1 MRTLTGLL
9 GATLLVCTTACGDTS
24 PSPST
29 PSGAMTVGSGR
40 FVTEARAVER
50 FDSIAVS
57 GAGHAIVTP
66 GDVESLEVMAE
77 DNILPLVDA
86 RVVNGRLVLGMR
98 AGTGGTSSHGIT
110 YRVVVRDIRDIVASG
125 GSEIDVPGIAVR
137 QLAVS
142 LSGAST
148 LTASG
153 SADRLEITV
162 SGASRCRLSELSAR
176 AVVATLSGAS
186 TAFVR
191 VTDSLVVTASGA
203 SLLEYLGNPTV
214 QAQTSSQAI
223 VRRGATTG

>member
-9 GATLLVCTTACGDTS
+9 GATLLICATACGDTS
-24 PSPST
+24 SSPAT

-66 GDVESLEVMAE
+66 GDIESLEVMAE

-86 RVVNGRLVLGMR
+86 RVVNGRLVLGVLPGSGSM
-98 AGTGGTSSHGIT
+98 SSHGIT
-110 YRVVVRDIRDIVASG
+110 YRVVVRDLRDVVGSG
-125 GSEIDVPGIAVR
+125 GSEIELPGIVVR
-137 QLAVS
+137 QLLVS
-142 LSGAST
+142 LAGAST

-153 SADRLEITV
+153 SADRLEITL

-176 AVVATLSGAS
+176 TVVATLSGAS
-186 TAFVR
+186 AAFVR
-191 VTDSLVVTASGA
+191 SIDSLVVTASGA

-214 QAQTSSQAI
+214 QAHTSSQAI
-223 VRRGATTG
+223 VRRGTTG